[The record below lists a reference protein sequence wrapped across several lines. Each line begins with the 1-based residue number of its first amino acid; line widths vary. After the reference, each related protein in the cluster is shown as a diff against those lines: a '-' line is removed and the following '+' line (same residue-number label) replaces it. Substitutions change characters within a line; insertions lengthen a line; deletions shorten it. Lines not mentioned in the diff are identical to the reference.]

1 MDKKKICVFCKKE
14 FEELS
19 EEHIIPNVL
28 CGRLKSKNL
37 ICKNC
42 NSWLG

>member
-19 EEHIIPNVL
+19 EEHIISNELSGRFLPTFKMSAIVL
-28 CGRLKSKNL
+28 
-37 ICKNC
+37 
-42 NSWLG
+42 